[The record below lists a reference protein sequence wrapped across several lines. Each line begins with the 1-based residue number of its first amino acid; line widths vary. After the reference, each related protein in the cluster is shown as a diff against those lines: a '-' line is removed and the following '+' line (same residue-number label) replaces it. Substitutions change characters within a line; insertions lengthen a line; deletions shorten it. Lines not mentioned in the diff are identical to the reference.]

1 MDKKILENYSSRIE
15 DLTTEIVEPIAKLVG
30 LSVCLGILDG
40 EANREQIPSPETIKL
55 IIERYCVARG
65 LDNELGYVHKVIDSF
80 YEEK

>member
-15 DLTTEIVEPIAKLVG
+15 ELTQEIVEPITKLVG

-40 EANREQIPSPETIKL
+40 EIDGEKIPSPATIRL

>member
-1 MDKKILENYSSRIE
+1 MDRNVLKDYSTRIA
-15 DLTTEIVEPIAKLVG
+15 DLTTEIVEPISKLVG

-40 EANREQIPSPETIKL
+40 EANREEIPSPETIKL

-80 YEEK
+80 YK